1 MNETSGDLVHL
12 ATSDSFK
19 KKKDISGFYIFE
31 KRNQNVASDVYHK
44 RAKGQQLHGI
54 VLPLA

>member
-1 MNETSGDLVHL
+1 MRRVEIWCTWPQVIHL
-12 ATSDSFK
+12 